1 MAKTRPIPY
10 RPKIQ
15 PAKQPAAPAARWK
28 PRGPF
33 RFLDLPPE
41 LRTQIIELAILDW
54 TSHRDVVSLFLTCRT
69 LYAEAASVFYHEVLL
84 DDSTNTQQQQLLG
97 KKKKNGSAAAAAVN
111 PFLAGALGPLSPRL
125 HVCALTVRL
134 CAEDQIRAFAH
145 LYAGALRDMAA
156 RGSLRSL
163 RLEVGSKFPAD
174 DFWGGAATASDDDD
188 NDDDGD
194 LFCDNV
200 RLLAGGAQR
209 DVGEVWAPAFVA
221 GPAFQA
227 FLAFLQDSGIPR
239 VTLYVDAA
247 EHNKLWC
254 PFHRVHSSGTP
265 CEGGWPGKVMLLKVD
280 RKKLVRTLM
289 GLHIAESQ

>member
-10 RPKIQ
+10 RPRPKIQ
-15 PAKQPAAPAARWK
+15 PARQPAALVARWK

-41 LRTQIIELAILDW
+41 LRTHILELAILDW
-54 TSHRDVVSLFLTCRT
+54 TSHRDVVSLFLTCRA

-84 DDSTNTQQQQLLG
+84 DDSTSARLL
-97 KKKKNGSAAAAAVN
+97 KRTRSAAAPAAN
-111 PFLAGALGPLSPRL
+111 PFLAGALSPLSPRL
-125 HVCALTVRL
+125 HVRALTVRF
-134 CAEDQIRAFAH
+134 CADDQIRAFAD

-174 DFWGGAATASDDDD
+174 DFWGGTATASDDDD
-188 NDDDGD
+188 DDNDDGGD
-194 LFCDNV
+194 LSCDNV
-200 RLLAGGAQR
+200 RLLGGGGAQR
-209 DVGEVWAPAFVA
+209 DVDEVWAPAFVA
-221 GPAFQA
+221 TPAFQA
-227 FLAFLQDSGIPR
+227 FLGFLQDSGIPR
-239 VTLYVDAA
+239 VTLYVDAG

-254 PFHRVHSSGTP
+254 PFHRVHSSGAP
-265 CEGGWPGKVMLLKVD
+265 CEGEWPGKVMLLKVD

-289 GLHIAESQ
+289 GVQIAEPQ